1 MAEQDKPNVVVVFGP
16 TAKRPIREP
25 FIPMT
30 GNPENGNYTDWS
42 DDLREGEKIDFPST
56 KPPLK

>member
-16 TAKRPIREP
+16 TARHPIREP

-30 GNPENGNYTDWS
+30 GNPENGNYTDWYES
-42 DDLREGEKIDFPST
+42 QRGGEKIDFTSV